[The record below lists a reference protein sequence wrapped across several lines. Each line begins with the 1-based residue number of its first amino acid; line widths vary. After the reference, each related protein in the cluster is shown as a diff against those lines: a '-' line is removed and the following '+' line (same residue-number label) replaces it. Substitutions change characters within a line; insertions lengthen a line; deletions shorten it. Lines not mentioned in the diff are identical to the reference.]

1 MNFWR
6 RTAALI
12 VISAP
17 IHNLQSMN
25 NAILAIGGVGFVGSN
40 FVFDWSTWDTDP
52 VVNLD
57 KLTYAG
63 DPSWSTSSRTA
74 SRE

>member
-1 MNFWR
+1 MNSWR
-6 RTAALI
+6 RTAARIAVSALI
-12 VISAP
+12 
-17 IHNLQSMN
+17 HDLQSVN
-25 NAILAIGGVGFVGSN
+25 NTILVTGGVGFIGSN
-40 FVFDWSTWDTDP
+40 VVLDWISWETDP